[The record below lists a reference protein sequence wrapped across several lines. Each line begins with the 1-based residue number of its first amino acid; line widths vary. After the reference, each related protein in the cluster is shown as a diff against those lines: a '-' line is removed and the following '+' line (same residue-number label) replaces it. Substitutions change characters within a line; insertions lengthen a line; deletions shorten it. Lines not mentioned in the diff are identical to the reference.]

1 MYTHGFSDSTTF
13 GTSIEPRNFNRSRR
27 DHQGRLPEEHCAR
40 RPTHLGHTFDAHPSP
55 RPVLGDDGNLR
66 NSPRRTRCA
75 QPTGRGRIPGQLRE
89 GPRFSSWTA
98 RAELVESSSNAR
110 PRDRRYSSSA
120 TARNGTPRCNAARAE
135 QNHDRRPAF
144 SELSSID
151 AALLCRFYGYL
162 HKDMDIN
169 NDERDP
175 FAPSANRPP
184 SCEQS

>member
-1 MYTHGFSDSTTF
+1 MRILHHAQFSVTMEIYGTRRGGRDALNRPGEAAYQANFGKAQDSAA
-13 GTSIEPRNFNRSRR
+13 G
-27 DHQGRLPEEHCAR
+27 L
-40 RPTHLGHTFDAHPSP
+40 L
-55 RPVLGDDGNLR
+55 
-66 NSPRRTRCA
+66 
-75 QPTGRGRIPGQLRE
+75 
-89 GPRFSSWTA
+89 

-175 FAPSANRPP
+175 FAPSANRP

>member
-1 MYTHGFSDSTTF
+1 VIGDIPARQRPETVLLAAMQRVLNKTTID
-13 GTSIEPRNFNRSRR
+13 G
-27 DHQGRLPEEHCAR
+27 LP
-40 RPTHLGHTFDAHPSP
+40 L
-55 RPVLGDDGNLR
+55 
-66 NSPRRTRCA
+66 
-75 QPTGRGRIPGQLRE
+75 
-89 GPRFSSWTA
+89 
-98 RAELVESSSNAR
+98 
-110 PRDRRYSSSA
+110 
-120 TARNGTPRCNAARAE
+120 
-135 QNHDRRPAF
+135 